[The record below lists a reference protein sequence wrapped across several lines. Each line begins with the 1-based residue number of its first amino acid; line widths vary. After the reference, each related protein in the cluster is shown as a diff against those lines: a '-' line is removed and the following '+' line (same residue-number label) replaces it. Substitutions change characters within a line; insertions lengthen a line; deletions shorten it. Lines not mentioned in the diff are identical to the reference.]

1 MDGQGWAVGWTE
13 ISESTNS
20 KNTCGADKKIF
31 SRCFKK
37 RNSELAT
44 ELNYLK
50 TKNRELFNLCNY
62 YKAQAQTQLVPEPE
76 PEPGPERITTPTPS
90 ESDWMELDTMPILP
104 DGSTSDNMPLPVV
117 SLSSDT
123 MTILPVVF
131 RVPSL
136 YDVQK
141 SCLFCGTNLTSV
153 NRKIR
158 NRHKSRCKRKQP
170 LYYH

>member
-1 MDGQGWAVGWTE
+1 ME
-13 ISESTNS
+13 ISGSTNS

-50 TKNRELFNLCNY
+50 SKNRILYNLCNY

-90 ESDWMELDTMPILP
+90 ESDWMELDTLPILPDESSHNMPILP
-104 DGSTSDNMPLPVV
+104 VV
-117 SLSSDT
+117 S
-123 MTILPVVF
+123 

-136 YDVQK
+136 YDVQN